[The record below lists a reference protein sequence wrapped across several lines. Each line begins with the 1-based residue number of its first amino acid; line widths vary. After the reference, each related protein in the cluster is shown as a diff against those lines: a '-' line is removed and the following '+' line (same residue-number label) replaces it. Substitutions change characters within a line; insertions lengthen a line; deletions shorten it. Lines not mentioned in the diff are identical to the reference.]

1 MNVSTLA
8 FDIQVLQT
16 MREQMEKVVY
26 LTDDFSTEP
35 TAKLAQKLAEI
46 SPGSI
51 NKRVWFAQSGA
62 AAVEGAIKGARL
74 YKYNQVMKEGFAP
87 EAENQSYPY
96 PYKII
101 SRYRS
106 WHGATTAA
114 TSVSGDPR
122 RWFQE
127 PFVMPG
133 VFFWPDSYCYRCA
146 LGLDRDNC
154 GIACANYIDQMIEFE
169 GGSDKVA
176 AVIVEPIVGSNG
188 IIPPPAE

>member
-35 TAKLAQKLAEI
+35 TAKLAQKSAEI

-74 YKYNQVMKEGFAP
+74 YKYNAGNE
-87 EAENQSYPY
+87 
-96 PYKII
+96 
-101 SRYRS
+101 R
-106 WHGATTAA
+106 
-114 TSVSGDPR
+114 
-122 RWFQE
+122 
-127 PFVMPG
+127 
-133 VFFWPDSYCYRCA
+133 
-146 LGLDRDNC
+146 
-154 GIACANYIDQMIEFE
+154 GIRA
-169 GGSDKVA
+169 
-176 AVIVEPIVGSNG
+176 
-188 IIPPPAE
+188 